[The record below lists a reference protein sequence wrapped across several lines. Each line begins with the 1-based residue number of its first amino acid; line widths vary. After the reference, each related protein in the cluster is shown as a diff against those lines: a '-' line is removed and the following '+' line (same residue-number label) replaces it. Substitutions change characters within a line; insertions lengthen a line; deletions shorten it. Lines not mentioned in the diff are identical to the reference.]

1 MPDKAFPALV
11 NLTST
16 QIADVAQS
24 AGEPAWLV
32 DRRVE
37 AWNFFVQAIP
47 PEWRRTD
54 LTQLHPEDIVPS
66 SVPQGTAL
74 QWDESFASHGIVF
87 TTLANAVREYESLV
101 RDKLGRA
108 IDPLRHK
115 FSALRSA
122 LWQDGVFLYVPKD
135 VKLDLPLRVCYT
147 LADGSMSIFP
157 YSLVL
162 LEPGAQVTF
171 IEEMTSYDAPEIA
184 LAAPTTEMFLGEG
197 SMLRYISLQQ
207 WGAHVYHI
215 GGQAQ
220 VFDSNA
226 NSAWVTVTMGGQVQH
241 VEAEAWMQGD
251 GCSVNW
257 VGGTIAR
264 KQQHA
269 LIAPSVYHKGAHT
282 ESHLDFK
289 TVVMDE
295 GYSVFDGMVKIEH
308 DSRDTITRLEEH
320 AIHLTPKARS
330 DSIPGLKIDTN
341 NVTSAGHAS
350 TSGQVEEEQLFYMQ
364 SRGISRDEAIRVIVM
379 GFFEPVLDAIPLD
392 ELRETLAV
400 AIEASI

>member
-16 QIADVAQS
+16 HIADVARS
-24 AGEPAWLV
+24 AGEPAWLI

-37 AWNFFVQAIP
+37 AWDFFTQAIP

-54 LTQLHPEDIVPS
+54 LTRLHPEAIVPS
-66 SVPQGTAL
+66 HLPQGTAL
-74 QWDESFASHGIVF
+74 QWDESLAAHGIVF
-87 TTLANAVREYESLV
+87 TTLTNAVRHYESLV
-101 RDKLGRA
+101 REKLGRVIA
-108 IDPLRHK
+108 PLRHK
-115 FSALRSA
+115 FSALRAA
-122 LWQDGVFLYVPKD
+122 LWQDGVFLYVPKG
-135 VKLDLPLRVCYT
+135 VTLDLPLRVCYT
-147 LADGSMSIFP
+147 LADGSRAIFP

-171 IEEMTSYDAPEIA
+171 IEEMTSYDAPDVA

-197 SMLRYISLQQ
+197 SMLRYVSLQQ
-207 WGAHVYHI
+207 WGSNVYHI

-220 VFDSNA
+220 VLDSNA
-226 NSAWVTVTMGGQVQH
+226 KSEWVTVTMGGQVQH
-241 VEAEAWMQGD
+241 VQAEAWMQGD
-251 GCSVNW
+251 GCSVDW

-264 KQQHA
+264 KQQH
-269 LIAPSVYHKGAHT
+269 LLTAPLVYHKGAHT
-282 ESHLDFK
+282 ESRLDFK

-308 DSRDTITRLEEH
+308 DSRDTTTRLEEH
-320 AIHLTPKARS
+320 AIHLTPNARS

-341 NVTSAGHAS
+341 NVVSAGHAS

-379 GFFEPVLDAIPLD
+379 GFFEPVLNAIPLE
-392 ELRETLAV
+392 ELRDTLAV